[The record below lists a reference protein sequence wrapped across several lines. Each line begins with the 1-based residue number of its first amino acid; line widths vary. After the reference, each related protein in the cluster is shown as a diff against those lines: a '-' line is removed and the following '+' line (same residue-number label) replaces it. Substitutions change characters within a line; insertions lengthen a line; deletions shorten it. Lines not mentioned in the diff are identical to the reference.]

1 MKYRNDL
8 SILGFGCMRFPS
20 DYNECAREVLHA
32 VNCGI
37 NYFDTAFVYPG
48 SEDTLGKILSHAGC
62 REQVKIATKLP
73 HYLARSVSDCE
84 RYFKT
89 ELKRL
94 RTDYI
99 DNYLIHMLP
108 DINVFKQLQK
118 AGILKWL
125 EEKKASGA
133 IGKIGFSYHG
143 NTASFIELIDAYD
156 WDFCQI
162 QYNYLDETSQAGVEG
177 LKYADSKGI
186 PVIIMEPLRG
196 GLLTDKLPAGAKE
209 IFAEAQFRCREA
221 SPAEWGLRWLW
232 DQPEVSCVLSGMN
245 SMNMLEENLRIAKEA
260 EAGDLTEENMAVIDE
275 VKKAIRSASRI
286 PCTGCRYCMPCPYGV
301 DIPGVFRCYNSSYI
315 DGYLKGLKTYIMV
328 TSMGDK
334 RANAGLCVR
343 CGRCREHCPQSIDIP
358 NEMKS
363 VRMRLENPAYK
374 ISRSVMKFI
383 MTHKKKAR

>member
-1 MKYRNDL
+1 
-8 SILGFGCMRFPS
+8 
-20 DYNECAREVLHA
+20 
-32 VNCGI
+32 
-37 NYFDTAFVYPG
+37 
-48 SEDTLGKILSHAGC
+48 
-62 REQVKIATKLP
+62 
-73 HYLARSVSDCE
+73 
-84 RYFKT
+84 
-89 ELKRL
+89 
-94 RTDYI
+94 
-99 DNYLIHMLP
+99 
-108 DINVFKQLQK
+108 
-118 AGILKWL
+118 
-125 EEKKASGA
+125 
-133 IGKIGFSYHG
+133 
-143 NTASFIELIDAYD
+143 
-156 WDFCQI
+156 
-162 QYNYLDETSQAGVEG
+162 
-177 LKYADSKGI
+177 
-186 PVIIMEPLRG
+186 
-196 GLLTDKLPAGAKE
+196 
-209 IFAEAQFRCREA
+209 
-221 SPAEWGLRWLW
+221 
-232 DQPEVSCVLSGMN
+232 MN